1 VALAGSGA
9 IFHALVGSGHSFAG
23 SLAGSTW
30 LLVGML
36 ALGTILTWAF
46 VRGPAEAGTDPAV
59 AGEPAP
65 EALQHHLHH
74 RRFHL

>member
-1 VALAGSGA
+1 
-9 IFHALVGSGHSFAG
+9 
-23 SLAGSTW
+23 
-30 LLVGML
+30 ML

-46 VRGPAEAGTDPAV
+46 VRGPAVVGPDAAV
-59 AGEPAP
+59 AGKPGP